1 MYICCVYTYIY
12 TRSFLYLL
20 SRRRTSGEILSQAG
34 QSVPEWLEKA
44 LMGSQRVLWYGA
56 YPRNPQNSETAR
68 KNKGSGGCLG
78 EICWMTKPMP
88 VFFWGLVHEP
98 WNKDPGLKNPDSI
111 GMFTR
116 VLITADLATRQPRK
130 WVFIW
135 AVLIVTSFSCSL
147 LNDEQNAHQPA
158 ILKCY
163 ICYLL
168 PQC

>member
-1 MYICCVYTYIY
+1 MSNSALFELCLVSYNKINKPISMYICCVYTYIY

-78 EICWMTKPMP
+78 EICWMTNLCQ
-88 VFFWGLVHEP
+88 FFLGI
-98 WNKDPGLKNPDSI
+98 S
-111 GMFTR
+111 
-116 VLITADLATRQPRK
+116 
-130 WVFIW
+130 
-135 AVLIVTSFSCSL
+135 S
-147 LNDEQNAHQPA
+147 
-158 ILKCY
+158 
-163 ICYLL
+163 
-168 PQC
+168 